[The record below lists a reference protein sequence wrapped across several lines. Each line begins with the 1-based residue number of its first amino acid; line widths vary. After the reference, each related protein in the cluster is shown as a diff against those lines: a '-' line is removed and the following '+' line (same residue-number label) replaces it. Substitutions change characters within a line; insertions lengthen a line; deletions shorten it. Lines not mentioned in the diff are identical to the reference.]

1 MRSRTAVLAILL
13 SVLASCT
20 SMPQTVVTTPDT
32 RPSLAVV
39 GAPDGALLYVDGR
52 LAGEAARFD
61 GNPGTLLVEPGTHEV
76 TVRGKDG
83 TILLQERVF
92 VESERKVLTV
102 H

>member
-1 MRSRTAVLAILL
+1 MTARSLVPILL
-13 SVLASCT
+13 LVLLASCT
-20 SMPQTVVTTPDT
+20 GMPQTVVTTPDT
-32 RPSLAVV
+32 RPSLAVA

-52 LAGEAARFD
+52 LAGEAVRFD
-61 GNPGTLLVEPGTHEV
+61 GNPGILLVEPGTHEV

-83 TILLQERVF
+83 AVLLEERIF